1 MNFSENIFYEQK
13 IVFRHLFDIHGQGDS
28 RTTECEKC
36 HRTIIISSSFFWK
49 LNLNLSKIF
58 VQSLGQERICRI
70 ANISGWLQLVTSH
83 QVHTKF
89 CKMYHVTDKVS
100 STTVF
105 KIKFENSLRLK
116 SYLIGSFFKL
126 NWKLNFCFRFTF
138 FPRRGN
144 LEDPYQSFFLFCKLP
159 KWFWSKTL

>member
-1 MNFSENIFYEQK
+1 MTKISNQSSNF
-13 IVFRHLFDIHGQGDS
+13 
-28 RTTECEKC
+28 
-36 HRTIIISSSFFWK
+36 
-49 LNLNLSKIF
+49 
-58 VQSLGQERICRI
+58 
-70 ANISGWLQLVTSH
+70 
-83 QVHTKF
+83 TKF

-144 LEDPYQSFFLFCKLP
+144 LEDPYQSFFYFVNCQNGFDPKLYNFSLKALSFDSYTRFDFMSTQFIHTIFKITPP
-159 KWFWSKTL
+159 KIPKFTWI